1 MSNQITKRPP
11 MQVKA
16 LYDNG
21 HLIFLDKALPP
32 GTMEVTV
39 DIPDDKIPEL
49 SEEFKQELETRLSDY
64 KKGAHEAVDGPQFLN
79 QLREK
84 YS

>member
-1 MSNQITKRPP
+1 

-39 DIPDDKIPEL
+39 DIPDDKIPEV
-49 SEEFKQELETRLSDY
+49 SEEFKQEMETRLSDY
-64 KKGAHEAVDGPQFLN
+64 RKGTHEAVDGPQFLDR
-79 QLREK
+79 LREK

>member
-1 MSNQITKRPP
+1 

-39 DIPDDKIPEL
+39 DIPDDKIETLSPEW
-49 SEEFKQELETRLSDY
+49 EEEIARRIARIDSGEEKLIPVEDVFKR
-64 KKGAHEAVDGPQFLN
+64 
-79 QLREK
+79 LREK
-84 YS
+84 A